1 MHNLANHDGQI
12 LLTMELK
19 VGIYTLFCGE
29 LFDDQMLEEGDL
41 ETFFVEINASL
52 GKAQQ
57 YTSFVKLFLLL
68 CNAKPD
74 SI

>member
-1 MHNLANHDGQI
+1 
-12 LLTMELK
+12 MELK